1 VPINCVY
8 RRGMFKFRRLIIS
21 PMLPSN
27 YLDMLDEMRA
37 IAQTGINYAKSPYD
51 LKQYQRLLELASGQ
65 YAEITGLDKPEII
78 KRFSAELG
86 YITPK
91 VGVQGLIFDK
101 EGKLLLEKRADDG
114 LYGLPGGWMDT
125 GESPE
130 MTIVREIME
139 ETGLTVEVD
148 KLIGFYTR
156 LPGEWGQ
163 PHTTVHISY
172 FCRLI
177 GGTISIS
184 HESLEVGF
192 FDPLTITDWHKD
204 HRKLAMDGVAHYNW
218 K

>member
-1 VPINCVY
+1 
-8 RRGMFKFRRLIIS
+8 
-21 PMLPSN
+21 MLPTH

-51 LKQYQRLLELASGQ
+51 LNQYKRLLELASGQ

-91 VGVQGLIFDK
+91 VGIQCILFNH

-114 LYGLPGGWMDT
+114 LYGLPGGWVDP

-130 MTIVREIME
+130 MTAVREMME
-139 ETGLTVEVD
+139 ETGLTIIVD

-156 LPGEWGQ
+156 LPGEWAQ

-172 FCRLI
+172 LCKFI
-177 GGTISIS
+177 SGSISIS
-184 HESLEVGF
+184 HESLEMAF
-192 FDPLTITDWHKD
+192 FDPDTITNWHKD
-204 HRKLAMDGVAHYNW
+204 HQKMAADGMAHYG
-218 K
+218 KM